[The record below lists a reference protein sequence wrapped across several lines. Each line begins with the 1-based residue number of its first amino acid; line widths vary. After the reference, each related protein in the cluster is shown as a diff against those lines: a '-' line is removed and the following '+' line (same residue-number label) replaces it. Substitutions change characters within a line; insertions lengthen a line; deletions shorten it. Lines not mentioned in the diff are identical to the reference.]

1 MGVSDDARAY
11 GSATYH
17 CTSAHGP
24 ACPARGAVGELAN
37 PASPDDDDLE
47 EEDDAVVI
55 MHAAHVGGDVDIAQ
69 IMRMFENGAF
79 DEALGRAKRKKNGN
93 PEAKAEPEPEAAKR
107 RDRVAAAKRFF
118 RARDNE
124 HETDDVPTLA
134 RYGVTGEALPND
146 AATTWPSGV
155 RSTPSRETR
164 KVEFLNARSSTT
176 AVYWVDF
183 DGKETHYVDLPPG
196 MSTLM
201 STFATHSWV
210 ARDMASARH
219 RRVHRAA
226 ARGEPVRLEHGPGRP
241 RRFVVVDAAERDMA
255 SDDASETLVKTARRE
270 IPAPAPAEPTKPR
283 SRRSRR
289 SRRRNATID
298 RHAIGRSRQWGGREP
313 ERESGG
319 RRAESVRV
327 RRREGTWIN
336 VFRSWTRR
344 RRTPYRYRRPDAYLY
359 ERARYDSPRRST
371 RFGRIR
377 EIFFHQKSKPG
388 GTTSSLEFR
397 TNASPAGAFWAS
409 TTPVRGARKTQ
420 KTDLRACV
428 RHRRSR
434 ASKAS
439 RPAEHAASTPR
450 GPPARTTS
458 GRTVM
463 VAVAPAPAPAAAAAG
478 RASASASGVRANAPP
493 ARRGASVAA
502 AWAGRLGR
510 DAPAPLARRAAS
522 LVARSSSAEAERGTA
537 PTEGDA
543 PATDRV
549 VRLAFSMPD
558 WTGEGEALVVGS
570 APALGDWDPD
580 VGLELRGCQRDPS
593 GAPDAWTGLVKLPRR
608 RRGRVQGCHP
618 RARRGGPVVAG

>member
-1 MGVSDDARAY
+1 MRHVSAVDGMGVSDDARAY

-55 MHAAHVGGDVDIAQ
+55 MHAAHVGGDVDVAQ

-107 RDRVAAAKRFF
+107 HDVAAAKRFF

-124 HETDDVPTLA
+124 HEMDDVPTLA

-210 ARDMASARH
+210 ARDMASARAIA
-219 RRVHRAA
+219 VFTVQPRAES
-226 ARGEPVRLEHGPGRP
+226 RSGSNTDQERP
-241 RRFVVVDAAERDMA
+241 RRFVVVDAGEAQTCNRTIALGEGGTE
-255 SDDASETLVKTARRE
+255 DAVKTVMLSKD
-270 IPAPAPAEPTKPR
+270 PAQATTTFQRKRYSEKQTKQTKPEKEPTDMQ
-283 SRRSRR
+283 SG
-289 SRRRNATID
+289 D
-298 RHAIGRSRQWGGREP
+298 RGSGGEAWRP

-327 RRREGTWIN
+327 RRREGT
-336 VFRSWTRR
+336 
-344 RRTPYRYRRPDAYLY
+344 
-359 ERARYDSPRRST
+359 
-371 RFGRIR
+371 
-377 EIFFHQKSKPG
+377 
-388 GTTSSLEFR
+388 
-397 TNASPAGAFWAS
+397 
-409 TTPVRGARKTQ
+409 
-420 KTDLRACV
+420 
-428 RHRRSR
+428 
-434 ASKAS
+434 
-439 RPAEHAASTPR
+439 
-450 GPPARTTS
+450 
-458 GRTVM
+458 VM
-463 VAVAPAPAPAAAAAG
+463 
-478 RASASASGVRANAPP
+478 
-493 ARRGASVAA
+493 
-502 AWAGRLGR
+502 
-510 DAPAPLARRAAS
+510 
-522 LVARSSSAEAERGTA
+522 
-537 PTEGDA
+537 
-543 PATDRV
+543 
-549 VRLAFSMPD
+549 
-558 WTGEGEALVVGS
+558 
-570 APALGDWDPD
+570 
-580 VGLELRGCQRDPS
+580 
-593 GAPDAWTGLVKLPRR
+593 
-608 RRGRVQGCHP
+608 
-618 RARRGGPVVAG
+618 

>member
-1 MGVSDDARAY
+1 MFVAVRVKSRRRADSSLPKKPTDPRAAQKLLRHVSAVDGMGVSDDARAY

-55 MHAAHVGGDVDIAQ
+55 MHAAHVGGDVDVAQ

-107 RDRVAAAKRFF
+107 HDVAAAKRFF

-210 ARDMASARH
+210 ARDMASARAIA
-219 RRVHRAA
+219 VFTVQPRAES
-226 ARGEPVRLEHGPGRP
+226 RSGSNTDQERP

-255 SDDASETLVKTARRE
+255 SDDASETLVKMRRE
-270 IPAPAPAEPTKPR
+270 IPAPAPAEPTKPEKQTKQTKPEKEPTDMQSGDR
-283 SRRSRR
+283 GSGGGEES
-289 SRRRNATID
+289 RNANP
-298 RHAIGRSRQWGGREP
+298 A
-313 ERESGG
+313 
-319 RRAESVRV
+319 
-327 RRREGTWIN
+327 
-336 VFRSWTRR
+336 
-344 RRTPYRYRRPDAYLY
+344 DA
-359 ERARYDSPRRST
+359 
-371 RFGRIR
+371 
-377 EIFFHQKSKPG
+377 
-388 GTTSSLEFR
+388 
-397 TNASPAGAFWAS
+397 
-409 TTPVRGARKTQ
+409 ARK
-420 KTDLRACV
+420 
-428 RHRRSR
+428 
-434 ASKAS
+434 
-439 RPAEHAASTPR
+439 
-450 GPPARTTS
+450 
-458 GRTVM
+458 
-463 VAVAPAPAPAAAAAG
+463 
-478 RASASASGVRANAPP
+478 ASASAA
-493 ARRGASVAA
+493 AR
-502 AWAGRLGR
+502 
-510 DAPAPLARRAAS
+510 
-522 LVARSSSAEAERGTA
+522 
-537 PTEGDA
+537 
-543 PATDRV
+543 
-549 VRLAFSMPD
+549 
-558 WTGEGEALVVGS
+558 
-570 APALGDWDPD
+570 
-580 VGLELRGCQRDPS
+580 EL
-593 GAPDAWTGLVKLPRR
+593 
-608 RRGRVQGCHP
+608 
-618 RARRGGPVVAG
+618 